1 MRVEAMEIFSGLFAL
16 IILIAD
22 IYAVIQVLSS
32 GTSGV
37 NKLVWILLIIMLP
50 VIGLII
56 WMFAGPRGSSG
67 VRV

>member
-1 MRVEAMEIFSGLFAL
+1 MELFSGLLAL

-37 NKLVWILLIIMLP
+37 NKLIWILLIILLP

-56 WMFAGPRGSSG
+56 WMFAGPRGASG